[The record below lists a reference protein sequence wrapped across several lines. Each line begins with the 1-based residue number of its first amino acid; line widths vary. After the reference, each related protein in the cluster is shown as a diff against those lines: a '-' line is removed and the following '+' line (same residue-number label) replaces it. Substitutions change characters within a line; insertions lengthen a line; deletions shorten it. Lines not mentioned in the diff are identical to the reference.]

1 MKPGVLDERLKVH
14 TASTMAALL
23 LAALCSSGC
32 SEPRT
37 HRSVAVLPFL
47 DASPSNVDNRH
58 LADGLREHL
67 AAKLG
72 ALEGIRIAP
81 LEETRRFGDPGIPA
95 QSVGEAL
102 GVEAIL
108 AGALRV
114 EAGRARVSLAL
125 LEAASGRRV
134 RSGDFEDDLDR
145 LFALQGAMAREA
157 AGWLK
162 GGLSEQ
168 DLQSLGRPPA
178 RSVPAW
184 DFYLRGSLAMQ
195 ADDETSLR
203 LAIARFQKAVELDP
217 DLAEGWLGLGAAHNR
232 LYFGGWGDL
241 EDRERAESFLHRA
254 LQIDPRLTEA
264 RTGLIHVYWYRGL
277 CEEIIRQGLKA
288 REIGND
294 VESII
299 VMANAFLHAG
309 LPGEALPLLETVL
322 TFEPNHRYAHYQRI
336 VAELRR
342 GHHAE
347 VIERGLRFLEEYSPQ
362 GSVEGDV
369 LFYMS
374 EAALT
379 LGRVEEAVDYASRAV
394 RIPSSGLLY
403 EEAAILAY
411 KKAGRDEEARALIN
425 EAFARISQLVEEN
438 PRNVRQLSNLAV
450 LDALAGDTRALDHI
464 ESTLLELAPDHMLAK
479 QRLGQAWIMAGESS
493 RGFALLEESQAAGCP
508 TMGSVNQTAFLF
520 RDLTQ
525 STGWKRMVDG
535 NRRSADRLRALAG
548 LPPGEGTE

>member
-1 MKPGVLDERLKVH
+1 MRAERRLQFH
-14 TASTMAALL
+14 TALALTALL
-23 LAALCSSGC
+23 PAALCSSGC

-37 HRSVAVLPFL
+37 YTSVAVLPFL
-47 DASPSNVDNRH
+47 DASPSSVDNRH
-58 LADGLREHL
+58 LAEGLREHL

-72 ALEGIRIAP
+72 ALEGTRVAP

-108 AGALRV
+108 AGTLRV
-114 EAGRARVSLAL
+114 ESGKVRVSLAL
-125 LEAASGRRV
+125 LEAASGWRV
-134 RSGDFEDDLDR
+134 RSGDFEDELDR

-162 GGLSEQ
+162 GRLSEQ

-184 DFYLRGSLAMQ
+184 DFYLRGSQAMQ

-217 DLAEGWLGLGAAHNR
+217 DLAEGWLGLGAVHNR

-241 EDRERAESFLHRA
+241 DDLGRAESFFSRA

-264 RTGLIHVYWYRGL
+264 RTGLILTYSNRGR

-299 VMANAFLHAG
+299 VMANAFLYAG

-336 VAELRR
+336 VAERSR
-342 GHHAE
+342 GNHE
-347 VIERGLRFLEEYSPQ
+347 QVIEKGRRFLEEYSPQ
-362 GSVEGDV
+362 GSIEGDV
-369 LFYMS
+369 YYYMS
-374 EAALT
+374 QASFI
-379 LGRVEEAVDYASRAV
+379 LGRLEEAVDYASRAV
-394 RIPSSGLLY
+394 RIGSSSGVLY
-403 EEAAILAY
+403 EDMAILIFRE
-411 KKAGRDEEARALIN
+411 AGRHDEARTLQD
-425 EAFARISQLVEEN
+425 EAFVRINQMVEAN
-438 PRNVRQLSNLAV
+438 PRNIWLGTNLAF
-450 LDALAGDTRALDHI
+450 LHALAGDTAGLQQI
-464 ESTLLELAPDHMLAK
+464 QKALLELAPDDVAAK
-479 QRLGQAWIMAGESS
+479 QTMALSWVIAGELS
-493 RGFALLEESQAAGCP
+493 RGFALMEESQTLGCP
-508 TMGSVNQTAFLF
+508 TTSMVNQNLYLF
-520 RDLTQ
+520 ENLKETSD
-525 STGWKRMVDG
+525 WKKMVDG
-535 NRRSADRLRALAG
+535 NRRAADRLRALAG
-548 LPPGEGTE
+548 LPPGKGNE